1 MHYPSESAVDEILLT
16 TSVIKFFFFGS
27 YKNRGFSGLTQM
39 IDNHKGS
46 RKCLMSTESVLAY
59 DSFTTLKE

>member
-1 MHYPSESAVDEILLT
+1 MHCSSESAVDEILLT
-16 TSVIKFFFFGS
+16 ASVTKFFFGE
-27 YKNRGFSGLTQM
+27 YENLGFSGLAQM
-39 IDNHKGS
+39 MGNHKGS